1 MGRLNQRTRNGCS
14 SSSARA
20 GLRSADGPKPAPAGG
35 TSTGE
40 IPVTAR
46 LSYRRPVLSV
56 TACPLPP
63 LRRRGE
69 RGRFCGWWQGFV
81 TKGGEDIPV
90 ERMVFARNLRRAR
103 LARKLSQADVSRST
117 GVDKS
122 YLSDIERS
130 RANPSLDV
138 MARLAHAV
146 GADLCDLVCGSPIHR
161 APQRD

>member
-1 MGRLNQRTRNGCS
+1 M
-14 SSSARA
+14 
-20 GLRSADGPKPAPAGG
+20 
-35 TSTGE
+35 
-40 IPVTAR
+40 
-46 LSYRRPVLSV
+46 
-56 TACPLPP
+56 
-63 LRRRGE
+63 
-69 RGRFCGWWQGFV
+69 

-90 ERMVFARNLRRAR
+90 ERTVFARNLRRAR

-146 GADLCDLVCGSPIHR
+146 GTDLCDLVCGSPSHR